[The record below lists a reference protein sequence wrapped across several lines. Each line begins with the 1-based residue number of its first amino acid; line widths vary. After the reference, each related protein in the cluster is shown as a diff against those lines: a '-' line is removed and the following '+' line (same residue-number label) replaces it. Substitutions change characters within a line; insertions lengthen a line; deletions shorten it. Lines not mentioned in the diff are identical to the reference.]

1 MSEHLPPMKL
11 PSHDVLAQLARDDPQ
26 AFDALRQE
34 LIENRINRAPERLQH
49 RLRVLQFRVDGI
61 RRLAGSP
68 LGATLKIQ
76 ALMWNYFLKMNE
88 KLQGLVR
95 LTDTQPQL
103 PRVDVEAQP
112 EAKPP
117 PLRSA
122 RIIEFKPRRPV
133 AAGSHAAELKR

>member
-1 MSEHLPPMKL
+1 MSEHLPAMKL

-26 AFDALRQE
+26 AFDALRHE

-76 ALMWNYFLKMNE
+76 ALMWSYFLQMNDN
-88 KLQGLVR
+88 LQGLVR
-95 LTDTQPQL
+95 LSDTHTPL
-103 PRVDVEAQP
+103 RAVGM
-112 EAKPP
+112 EAKPDAA
-117 PLRSA
+117 RSA
-122 RIIEFKPRRPV
+122 RIIEFEPRRPV
-133 AAGSHAAELKR
+133 AAGSRTSELKR